1 MSRRWRQIYRRILAR
16 QVPHAILSWRY
27 LLPRQS
33 RMVHLHRNTFLQ
45 AWADYPRWVWCLIAL
60 YSYSLWYLFHAWR
73 QVFRIWHRQSES
85 LQQQEGISRIKQ
97 FFALLGLALL
107 HTTPP
112 HFYYQYRLYRYPE
125 RDWLNFV
132 YTHELPHWHRALSPN
147 ISARSQHLMSHK
159 HDFAREMARLGLPTV
174 EAVQLVTP
182 GDDFPEALLFSRRSW
197 FFKPEQGSRKEGCF
211 ALHYEQE
218 MDRYRLEGEGVQGC
232 ADLVEIKALLLRH
245 LRSKPYLI
253 QPLLAN
259 HPQLSDRCRTKTLA
273 TIRLITA
280 MQAGRP
286 KAVSAILEVPL
297 PDCFDYVSVITIE
310 LESGVLQDMSDA
322 YRASTDERREFIQQ
336 LAGFQLP
343 DWQQVVDVAE
353 QAHQSFT
360 DIHSIG
366 WDLAISSQGVII
378 IEGNINWAV
387 APHQLQGPDK
397 MMAIYD

>member
-1 MSRRWRQIYRRILAR
+1 MSRRWRLIYRRIIAR

-33 RMVHLHRNTFLQ
+33 RMVHLHRKTFLQ

-60 YSYSLWYLFHAWR
+60 YSFTVWYLFHAWR
-73 QVFRIWHRQSES
+73 QVFRVWRRQSAS
-85 LQQQEGISRIKQ
+85 LQKQQGISRNKQ
-97 FFALLGLALL
+97 LYALLGLALL
-107 HTTPP
+107 HSTPP

-132 YTHELPHWHRALSPN
+132 YTHELPHWHRVLSPN

-159 HDFAREMARLGLPTV
+159 HDFAREMSRLGLSVV
-174 EAVQLVTP
+174 ETAQLVKP
-182 GDDFPEALLFSRRSW
+182 GDDVQDTLLFSRSSW
-197 FFKPEQGSRKEGCF
+197 FLKPQQGSRKEGCF
-211 ALHYEQE
+211 ALHYLPETNC
-218 MDRYRLEGEGVQGC
+218 YRLEGEGVQGC
-232 ADLVEIKALLLRH
+232 ADQAEIKTLLHRH
-245 LRSKPYLI
+245 LRVQPYLI
-253 QPLLAN
+253 QPLLEN
-259 HPQLSDRCRTKTLA
+259 HPELSERCQTTTLA
-273 TIRLITA
+273 TIRLITV

-297 PDCFDYVSVITIE
+297 PDSFDVVFIIAIA
-310 LESGVLQDMSDA
+310 LESGVLKDMSDT
-322 YRASTDERREFIQQ
+322 YRASSDERRELIQQ

-343 DWQQVVDVAE
+343 DWQRVVDVAE

-360 DIHSIG
+360 DIYSIG
-366 WDLAISSQGVII
+366 WDLALTPQGVQL

-387 APHQLQGPDK
+387 APHQLLGPDK